1 MVKTRPLR
9 ESDKEDIL
17 EISRNTWDGHDYLPH
32 YFEEWLKDDKCH
44 TLAIEEEGHVAA
56 LANLKIIEAGVTGW
70 MEGLR
75 VHPKFRGKGY
85 ASILTD
91 YLVEMARGLGVQ
103 RLRYTTATENEP
115 SLHLA
120 SKIGMER
127 VFDLGVYWDSEL
139 SRFEWEIPATNIVQ
153 LNIEK
158 EHSLVSSSNLI
169 PRNIVVL
176 DWKVYDATLEGFRA
190 LDDVEVWAHKENNNI
205 TSVSI
210 GKMRHDMHGEIWA
223 FTIHTREEHLFL
235 EHLSHHIQRARQ
247 KGLNRIMMH
256 YSLDFFDALYNIDWV
271 HHDHKEIGIVILE
284 KIL

>member
-9 ESDKEDIL
+9 ESDEEDIL
-17 EISRNTWDGHDYLPH
+17 EIARNTWDGHDYLPH
-32 YFEEWLKDDKCH
+32 YFEEWLQDDKCH
-44 TLAIEEEGHVAA
+44 TLAIEEDDHIAA
-56 LANLKIIEAGVTGW
+56 LANLKIIEEGATGW

-91 YLVEMARGLGVQ
+91 HLVDMAKDLGVK
-103 RLRYTTATENEP
+103 RLRYTTECENEP

-120 SKIGMER
+120 AKIGMER

-139 SRFEWEIPATNIVQ
+139 SRFDWEIPTSNITQ
-153 LNIEK
+153 LDIEK
-158 EHSLVSSSNLI
+158 EHSLLSSSSLI

-176 DWKVYDATLEGFRA
+176 DWKVYDGTLDGFRA
-190 LDDVEVWAHKENNNI
+190 LGDIEVFVHKEK
-205 TSVSI
+205 S
-210 GKMRHDMHGEIWA
+210 E
-223 FTIHTREEHLFL
+223 
-235 EHLSHHIQRARQ
+235 

-256 YSLDFFDALYNIDWV
+256 YPLDFFDTLFSLDWV